1 MLFVIMGMYLFVYL
15 EVVRGGDPSARLKG
29 DLVIG
34 ALFSVHHT
42 PRGGQGALVCG
53 PVRETYGIQ
62 RVETALITLDKINN
76 DSTILPGVTLGLEAR
91 DSCWS
96 APVALQQSIELVRDA
111 ITPALTQ
118 PQIPPNADTAHC
130 LVTTAVQMENPVL
143 KAPLV
148 GVVGPGSSSVA
159 LQVQNLLQLFS
170 IPQIGYSS
178 TSRDLSDKTR
188 YSTFLR
194 VVPSDHYQAQLLVDL
209 VRYFNWTYVSIV
221 NTDENYGQ
229 SGIQAFRELAERSG
243 VCVARED
250 AVLSTAEDAAF
261 DGVLSNLD
269 QDRAANVVV
278 CFCEGMTMRGLLAAS
293 KRLNLTGRFMFIGSD
308 GWADRDDV
316 VEDLEFEAWGSLS
329 IRIHSPYVSEF
340 DDHYFSLNPYNN
352 SRNPW
357 FQELWQHKFNCVLP
371 DVNNNNNNNFDDH
384 ADIGDVENGVEISTT
399 TTTVLPVG
407 KKICTGNEKL
417 SDRYKQDPKMS
428 FVMKSFWAM
437 AHGLHNMLEEVCG
450 KNFSGVCKEMHPFNG
465 TLFKN
470 HLMNITFSFGGED
483 VEFDRR
489 GDPPGRY
496 EILNFQR
503 MANMTYSYVQI
514 GDWNNGTLAF
524 SGMPQSRVT
533 QLVESVCSKPCP
545 PGYYKN
551 FKTGGQEKRCCWACV
566 RCGDHEVADEE
577 QLQCD
582 ACPYG
587 QWPNNNKTECYV
599 IPVEYM
605 SWGDAEAIVA
615 MGFSAIGLL
624 ATFATCRIFVSHNNT
639 PVVKAS
645 TRELSYL
652 ILAGITMAH
661 VAVFPILA
669 KPTVLTCAVS
679 RLMPGISFAMIYASL
694 LTKTNR
700 IARILAGSK
709 KRFPTRKPLFMS
721 ATAQVV
727 ITCILIMIE
736 AGVATAMLVIDPP
749 MPQQEFPARHR
760 SVLTCATSPRAV
772 LSPLAFDAI
781 LLILCTLYAV
791 KTRNVPENFNEAKF
805 IGFAMYTTCVIWVA
819 FVPIYFGS
827 ESKVITMSMCV
838 TLSASVTLIF
848 LFLPKLYIIVLRPE
862 RNNRALFTTSKSI
875 RCHIGARVAAAIAE
889 PPSKQT
895 IYRLSGSAN
904 DMESGTAAGCRTTNN
919 VHRRTLS
926 VQTGAELLADLYK
939 SSLENLC
946 GMRSSNMGRGVA
958 AGDIKKQKSPI
969 HNNELLRSS
978 LSSVYNKSTDEK
990 INPHFG
996 SSIASITAD
1005 DIVRYNSEEDVF
1017 WSRETARNL
1026 KDDKKNPS
1034 SDSSLLNS
1042 STGSQLK
1049 IPREWAE
1056 LDPKKLIADTMNKR
1070 SSTGSR
1076 ATTFPAND
1084 SSYVSPTNSNGEVNK
1099 KNSNNINGNPR
1110 GCNETILTPYT
1121 AGTISPSELS
1131 PSPRNYNKARENSHE
1146 FYSNV
1151 NNVISNNKLSKNEGD
1166 KGDDEIFDDYND
1178 EGSVDARIFQE
1189 DEVLSGEDNEPVV
1202 KITITLGRDPK
1213 S

>member
-1 MLFVIMGMYLFVYL
+1 MLLIVYFLATFVGVAAA
-15 EVVRGGDPSARLKG
+15 GDPSARVKG

-34 ALFSVHHT
+34 ALFSVHKT

-53 PVRETYGIQ
+53 EVRETYGIQ
-62 RVETALITLDKINN
+62 RVETALITLDKINSN
-76 DSTILPGVTLGLEAR
+76 SSILPGVTLGLEAR

-111 ITPALTQ
+111 ITPVLTQ
-118 PQIPPNADTAHC
+118 SQLSQNADTAHC
-130 LVTTAVQMENPVL
+130 LQAAPQQETPDG

-148 GVVGPGSSSVA
+148 GVVGPGSSSVT

-170 IPQIGYSS
+170 IPQVGYSS
-178 TSRDLSDKTR
+178 TSRDLTDKSR

-229 SGIQAFRELAERSG
+229 SGIAAFRELAERSG

-261 DGVLSNLD
+261 DRVLTNLN

-278 CFCEGMTMRGLLAAS
+278 CFCEGMTMRGLLGAS
-293 KRLNLTGRFMFIGSD
+293 RRLNLTERFMFIGSD

-316 VEDLEFEAWGSLS
+316 VTGHEFEAWGSLS
-329 IRIHSPYVSEF
+329 IRIHSPYVHEF
-340 DDHYFSLNPYNN
+340 DDHYFALKPYNN

-357 FQELWQHKFNCVLP
+357 FQEFWQHKFNCSLP
-371 DVNNNNNNNFDDH
+371 GLTGNDE
-384 ADIGDVENGVEISTT
+384 DVERTP
-399 TTTVLPVG
+399 TTTVFPVD

-417 SDRYKQDPKMS
+417 SEKYKQDPKMS

-450 KNFSGVCKEMHPFNG
+450 KNFYGVCKAMRPFNG
-465 TLFKN
+465 TLFKD
-470 HLMNITFSFGGED
+470 HLMNVTFSFGGED

-496 EILNFQR
+496 EILNYQKLP
-503 MANMTYSYVQI
+503 NGTYDYIQI

-524 SGMPQSRVT
+524 SGLPQSRGT
-533 QLVESVCSKPCP
+533 QIVESVCSKPCP
-545 PGYYKN
+545 PGNYKN

-566 RCGDHEVADEE
+566 PCADHEIADKD
-577 QLQCD
+577 QLQCHP
-582 ACPYG
+582 CPNG
-587 QWPNNNKTECYV
+587 QWPNGNKTECLV
-599 IPVEYM
+599 IPDEYT
-605 SWGDAEAIVA
+605 SWGDAEAVVA
-615 MGFSAIGLL
+615 MTFSALGLL
-624 ATFATCRIFVSHNNT
+624 ATFATCRVFVRHNNT

-652 ILAGITMAH
+652 ILAGITLAH
-661 VAVFPILA
+661 FAVFPILA
-669 KPTVLTCAVS
+669 KPSGLSCAVS

-727 ITCILIMIE
+727 ITCILILIE
-736 AGVATAMLVIDPP
+736 AGVATAMMLLDPP
-749 MPQQEFPARHR
+749 LPLQEFPARDR

-772 LSPLAFDAI
+772 LSPLAFDAV
-781 LLILCTLYAV
+781 LIVLCTLYAV

-827 ESKVITMSMCV
+827 ESKVITMCMCV

-895 IYRLSGSAN
+895 IYRLSG
-904 DMESGTAAGCRTTNN
+904 ESEATEASNSCRATIQ
-919 VHRRTLS
+919 RRTLS
-926 VQTGAELLADLYK
+926 VQTGEELLADLFCISCEEDDKVGRRGGGTEVPK
-939 SSLENLC
+939 SVVTKLNNSMETIVSRSMEKLC
-946 GMRSSNMGRGVA
+946 RSMEKICNSNESVYRAKERPLKVDANPIGNGRRRSSPSMSK
-958 AGDIKKQKSPI
+958 D
-969 HNNELLRSS
+969 
-978 LSSVYNKSTDEK
+978 
-990 INPHFG
+990 FG
-996 SSIASITAD
+996 I
-1005 DIVRYNSEEDVF
+1005 
-1017 WSRETARNL
+1017 
-1026 KDDKKNPS
+1026 
-1034 SDSSLLNS
+1034 
-1042 STGSQLK
+1042 QLQL
-1049 IPREWAE
+1049 PDWAE
-1056 LDPKKLIADTMNKR
+1056 LDPKNLINDLRKCSPTVQMFR
-1070 SSTGSR
+1070 SSSR
-1076 ATTFPAND
+1076 N
-1084 SSYVSPTNSNGEVNK
+1084 VSPTK
-1099 KNSNNINGNPR
+1099 DC
-1110 GCNETILTPYT
+1110 GC
-1121 AGTISPSELS
+1121 
-1131 PSPRNYNKARENSHE
+1131 RENV
-1146 FYSNV
+1146 YQIVAGDNCVNDCNV
-1151 NNVISNNKLSKNEGD
+1151 YRQFHDATNV
-1166 KGDDEIFDDYND
+1166 GDDVD
-1178 EGSVDARIFQE
+1178 EGIVGVRIRE
-1189 DEVLSGEDNEPVV
+1189 ENDVLSGDDEPVV
-1202 KITITLGRDPK
+1202 KITITLGQN
-1213 S
+1213 SAATSGGCLVEETAGV